1 MKLRRFSDFLSRP
14 RQDITQPLA
23 QWFLSG
29 KGQHLA
35 HMERGLLEPQL
46 LRQFGSYIVYY
57 NPPVSIAAAPSIR
70 HQVRLGDQQLDVEL
84 QCAENKWPI
93 AADSVDTVV
102 LQHSLD
108 FAASPHA
115 VLREAALCLRPGGHL
130 IIVGA
135 HAWSCF
141 GLQRLFTRGVWKHAH
156 CLAPARI
163 TDWLGVLGFNLEKH
177 CFVAYVPLVKSKKL
191 QAKLRRLEGYAV
203 TRKAPLG
210 GCYML
215 VARKMVHGMHP
226 KIEAKALNVRKLDPR
241 VVTAHTPHQKKLKHS
256 EEHDR

>member
-1 MKLRRFSDFLSRP
+1 MKLRRFSGFLSRP
-14 RQDITQPLA
+14 RTDIAQPLA
-23 QWFLSG
+23 QWFLTS

-35 HMERGLLEPQL
+35 DMERELLKPQL

-57 NPPVSIAAAPSIR
+57 NPPVAIAAAPSFR
-70 HQVRLGDQQLDVEL
+70 HQVSLGDQQLDVEL
-84 QCAENKWPI
+84 QCAENRWPV

-108 FAASPHA
+108 FAASPHS
-115 VLREAALCLRPGGHL
+115 VLREAAQCLRPGGHL

-141 GLQRLFTRGVWKHAH
+141 GIYRFFTRGVWKHAH
-156 CLAPARI
+156 CLSPARI
-163 TDWLGVLGFNLEKH
+163 TDWLEVLGFSLEKR
-177 CFVAYVPLVKSKKL
+177 CFAAYVPLFNSNKL
-191 QAKLRRLEGYAV
+191 QTKLSRLEAYGVA
-203 TRKAPLG
+203 RKAPLG

-226 KIEAKALNVRKLDPR
+226 EIESTALNVRKLGQR